1 MQIKTANFTVSHR
14 GEVFAVEMTSQDTY
28 KNRRRAVVSV
38 NDGEGKNVF
47 HEALSG
53 RQLMS
58 LETAKYAIRE
68 GIKSRK
74 NKRE

>member
-1 MQIKTANFTVSHR
+1 MQIKTASFTVTHR

-28 KNRRRAVVSV
+28 LNRRRAVVSV
-38 NDGEGKNVF
+38 NDGEGKNVYY
-47 HEALSG
+47 ESLSG

-68 GIKSRK
+68 GIKNR
-74 NKRE
+74 NRKRE